1 MSIKNMHK
9 NRRVKQAVLSVL
21 AAVFA
26 VSGSYSAAGDNTV
39 WADGSRVIPNTVVNQ
54 AAPVY
59 YTVQKGDCLWSIAR
73 EYDLTVELLADAN
86 DLESD
91 SSLSVDEKL
100 FIPAGEEIA
109 YEVKQ
114 GDTLWGLARKFH
126 TTVESLVY
134 NNGQDVGDTL
144 PAGRTIV
151 IAATGS
157 EPNDGFGEQ
166 EVIVSRRPSW
176 PLTGTVTSVFGMRDG
191 KMHHG
196 LDIAADEGRY
206 IRAVDNGKVIFA
218 GERGPYGNTVMIRH
232 GRGMSSLYA
241 HASKLKVFPGEE
253 VKKGQVIALVGSTG
267 HSTGPHLHLEMRY
280 KGVPQNPEDYLT
292 KDDTKL

>member
-1 MSIKNMHK
+1 MSIKNIYK
-9 NRRVKQAVLSVL
+9 NRRIKQIVLLILV
-21 AAVFA
+21 AVFA
-26 VSGSYSAAGDNTV
+26 ISGNYSAAGDYRV
-39 WADGSRVIPNTVVNQ
+39 WADEIPEGPKLAVNQ
-54 AAPVY
+54 ALPVY

-73 EYDLTVELLADAN
+73 KYNLSVDLLADAN

-91 SSLSVDEKL
+91 SSLLVDEKL
-100 FIPAGEEIA
+100 FIPAEEEIA

-134 NNGQDVGDTL
+134 NNGQGVGDTL

-157 EPNDGFGEQ
+157 EPNDGFSEQ
-166 EVIVSRRPSW
+166 EVIGSGRPSW

-267 HSTGPHLHLEMRY
+267 HSTGPHLHLELRY